1 MRATVIFD
9 NLGPYHQAR
18 LRAGASVS
26 TLTAV
31 QVSARSADYA
41 WENQARPENFDLIT
55 LFPQG
60 TSRGAS
66 VRQVLDRTYAAL
78 TESRPEVVFI
88 PGWSSRA
95 ALAALT
101 WCLSYKV
108 PAVIMSESTAWDEKR
123 VKRKEN
129 IKKRIVTMCS
139 AALVGG
145 RPQADYLVQ
154 LGMPADRVVLGY
166 DAVDNDYFQQR
177 ADKVRQEEAAIR
189 VSHGLPESYFL
200 ASARF
205 IEKKNLSRLLEA
217 YARYR
222 ALCGRNEGDGP
233 PGGGVSPW
241 HLVLLGDGVLRE
253 TLVSQVSRLNLQNYV
268 HLPGFKQH
276 ADLPT
281 YYALAGAFVH
291 ASVVEQ
297 WGLVVNE
304 AMASGLP
311 VLVSNRCGCA
321 SDLVQQGQNGFT
333 FDPYDVESVAGI
345 MQRISNMETGARKA
359 LGRESERIVAEW
371 SPKRFADGLHR
382 AASHA
387 LKAELPKATWMDRLL
402 LRGLLLR

>member
-1 MRATVIFD
+1 VTVIFD

-66 VRQVLDRTYAAL
+66 ARQVVDRTYAAL
-78 TESRPEVVFI
+78 TETRPEVVFI

-95 ALAALT
+95 ALAALV

-108 PAVIMSESTAWDEKR
+108 PVVIMSESTAWDEKR
-123 VKRKEN
+123 LKRKEN
-129 IKKRIVTMCS
+129 VKRRIVRLCS

-145 RPQADYLVQ
+145 EPQAGYLVQ
-154 LGMPADRVVLGY
+154 LGMPADQVFLGY
-166 DAVDNDYFQQR
+166 DAVDNDYFKQK
-177 ADKVRQEEAAIR
+177 AGIVRQEEAAVR
-189 VSHGLPESYFL
+189 VSHGLPENYFL

-205 IEKKNLSRLLEA
+205 IEKKNLPRLLEA

-222 ALCGRNEGDGP
+222 ALCGRKGGEGA
-233 PGGGVSPW
+233 PGSVASPW
-241 HLVLLGDGVLRE
+241 GLVLLGDGVLRE
-253 TLVSQVSRLNLQNYV
+253 TLVSHITRLNLQSHV
-268 HLPGFKQH
+268 LLPGFKQY

-281 YYALAGAFVH
+281 YYALAGAFIH

-333 FDPYDVESVAGI
+333 FDPDDVESVAGI
-345 MQRISNMETGARKA
+345 MQRISNMETETREA

-371 SPKRFADGLHR
+371 SPKRFADGLHH

-387 LKAELPKATWMDRLL
+387 LKADLPKATWMDRLL